1 MIKEEVLP
9 YAYTEV
15 IEILKYISE
24 EYVRNIPKEII
35 EYFQEKSKKDYEYTV
50 TEFDTFENQ
59 EMLYETRVILS
70 ILYRDYFV
78 SEEVKTK
85 IIQKEYIEMQIIEKE
100 KSNNYNIDDIFKRNK
115 KENITGKKSNQLS
128 VSKTKGNFFTNII
141 NSIKRFFKEL

>member
-1 MIKEEVLP
+1 MIKQEVLP

-115 KENITGKKSNQLS
+115 KENITGKNSNHLS
-128 VSKTKGNFFTNII
+128 VSKTKDNFFTNII

>member
-1 MIKEEVLP
+1 MIKQEVLP

-85 IIQKEYIEMQIIEKE
+85 IIQKEYIEMQSTLQIK
-100 KSNNYNIDDIFKRNK
+100 F
-115 KENITGKKSNQLS
+115 NQLWKHRQTIRTRAAQS
-128 VSKTKGNFFTNII
+128 ASLLCNAM
-141 NSIKRFFKEL
+141 RCP